1 MNCFRSLFRWVFL
14 AGCLSVIGF
23 LPPLARA
30 DGQQYESPEI
40 KQAIEYLRKQGAT
53 VNFYSTTL
61 GRIGDPFRIKQEVT
75 YYINIHSM
83 VPNPEN
89 LAALLVVPKVDR
101 LSVGPN
107 FKRDQLAWNTL
118 AQLSEI
124 TTLSISGD
132 LQEYDL
138 PNIARFSNL
147 KTLTLQQA
155 NNLNPE
161 DLWYLEEL
169 TSLKR
174 VSLSLDEDGAP
185 YFDYLAR
192 VPHLEDVSLSLS
204 RDKPVSLAG
213 IQKLEHLVSL
223 SIDAQDVPGTDL
235 QEVGQLSQLTSL
247 NLLRTFLRPEEME
260 IFRGL
265 NKVTYLNLYRCH
277 FKDNPVDAFEG
288 MTSLERIQLSSN
300 DMTDAVFLPLSKL
313 PKIRYMYVRGSKIT
327 DEGLAHLHKAK
338 SLRMIQLSST
348 DITQAGVD
356 ALAKALPTLQVIA
369 PLNKQ

>member
-1 MNCFRSLFRWVFL
+1 MNCFRSLFLRMCL
-14 AGCLSVIGF
+14 ACSLGLIGF
-23 LPPLARA
+23 LALATRA

-40 KQAIEYLRKQGAT
+40 KKAIEHLRQNGAT
-53 VNFYSTTL
+53 VNFYSTQL
-61 GRIGDPFRIKQEVT
+61 GQLGNPFQAKQEVT

-83 VPNPEN
+83 VPNQEN
-89 LAALLVVPKVDR
+89 LSALLVVPKVDR
-101 LSVGPN
+101 LSVGPH
-107 FKRDQLAWNTL
+107 FKRDQVVWDTL

-124 TTLSISGD
+124 TTLSVSGD

-138 PNIARFSNL
+138 PNIARFPNVS
-147 KTLTLQQA
+147 TLTLQQV

-174 VSLSLDEDGAP
+174 VSLSLEEDAAP
-185 YFDYLAR
+185 YFDYLAKL
-192 VPHLEDVSLSLS
+192 PHLEDISLSLS
-204 RDKPVSLAG
+204 MEKPVSLAG

-223 SIDAQDVPGTDL
+223 SIDAQDVPGTNL
-235 QEVGQLSQLTSL
+235 QEVGQLTQLTSL
-247 NLLRTFLRPEEME
+247 NLLRASLRPEEME

-265 NKVTYLNLYRCH
+265 NKVTYLNLFRCH

-300 DMTDAVFLPLSKL
+300 NMSDAIFQPLSKL

-356 ALAKALPTLQVIA
+356 ALSKALPTVQVIA